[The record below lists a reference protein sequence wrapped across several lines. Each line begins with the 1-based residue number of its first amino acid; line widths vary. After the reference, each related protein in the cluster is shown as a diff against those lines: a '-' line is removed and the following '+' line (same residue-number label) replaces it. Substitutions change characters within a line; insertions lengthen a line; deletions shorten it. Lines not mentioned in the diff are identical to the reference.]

1 MQISLSDLQSK
12 KTSNR
17 IYILGSGKSILDIT
31 DNEWKEIE
39 YLLEYLAKYK
49 REQDEIVVQCDQGNT
64 TPEVYRV
71 LQELTERGSVVY
83 KLIEF
88 PLNNNFAAF
97 KNNLKDNCSG
107 DYIFQIDADEY
118 PEEYLMDTIEWVIN
132 NNPKTDIFW
141 VPRINKVEGLTQ
153 EHINKWGWNVDDQ
166 KRVNFPDYQC
176 RILKNVKRIK
186 WKNKVHE
193 VLTGHKTESHLPANK
208 EFCIYHL
215 KNIERQEKQNEFYN
229 TI

>member
-1 MQISLSDLQSK
+1 MTNMKISYA
-12 KTSNR
+12 
-17 IYILGSGKSILDIT
+17 IPVC
-31 DNEWKEIE
+31 NEYREIE
-39 YLLEYLAKYK
+39 YLLEYLTKHK

-64 TPEVYRV
+64 TSEVYEV
-71 LQELTERGSVVY
+71 LKQY
-83 KLIEF
+83 PDIKIIEF
-88 PLNNNFAAF
+88 ALNKDFASF

>member
-1 MQISLSDLQSK
+1 MSMKISYA
-12 KTSNR
+12 
-17 IYILGSGKSILDIT
+17 IPVC
-31 DNEWKEIE
+31 NEYKEIE
-39 YLLEYLAKYK
+39 YLLEYLTKHK

-64 TPEVYRV
+64 TSEVYEV
-71 LQELTERGSVVY
+71 LKQY
-83 KLIEF
+83 PDIKIIEF
-88 PLNNNFAAF
+88 ALDKDFASF

-118 PEEYLMDTIEWVIN
+118 PEEYLMDTIEWVVN

-193 VLTGHKTESHLPANK
+193 VLTDHKTESHLPANK

-229 TI
+229 QI